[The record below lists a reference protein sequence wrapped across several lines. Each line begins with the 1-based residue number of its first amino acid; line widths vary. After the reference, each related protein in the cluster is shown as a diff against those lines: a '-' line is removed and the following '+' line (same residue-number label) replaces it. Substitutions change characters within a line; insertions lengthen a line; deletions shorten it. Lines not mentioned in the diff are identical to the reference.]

1 MRPWM
6 SVTLVSVLAA
16 LLVGCEGDWTSGG
29 GVESWNESY
38 NWVNFSGVY
47 KGIGGGLLVTDY
59 SATPGTPGVTN
70 TASQSFVANG
80 QTEQTVTCSKKPV
93 VRGSITVTISG
104 GYSFTDPDG
113 DGILSGSSGTSGEI
127 DYQTGVITLRFFDIP
142 PNAGAS
148 GTVSYNYSV
157 SGNAGTGSAGSG
169 SSGVKIYSFTVFQ
182 EGNVMTITDN
192 NGSVYEGNFGSIRS
206 SAGATGSPAAGDTV
220 VGQFECNGV
229 SAAGFSVSIVGTLQ
243 GVVSGDGDVLS
254 NRQMFGTWIEDGGR
268 TGDVN
273 GEASPIAIV
282 VTPTGGTGET
292 TE

>member
-29 GVESWNESY
+29 GVESWNDSY

-47 KGIGGGLLVTDY
+47 KGLGGGLLVTDY

-70 TASQSFVANG
+70 KVNGESIAVADGLKTKFSGKLKHAS
-80 QTEQTVTCSKKPV
+80 V
-93 VRGSITVTISG
+93 VRGSVSITVAGYLTLTDDGTGVLGGGGADGTIEYGTGAWSIDLKG
-104 GYSFTDPDG
+104 TAPD
-113 DGILSGSSGTSGEI
+113 SGTAITAS
-127 DYQTGVITLRFFDIP
+127 YQY
-142 PNAGAS
+142 
-148 GTVSYNYSV
+148 TVA
-157 SGNAGTGSAGSG
+157 GNAGTGSAGSG
-169 SSGVKIYSFTVFQ
+169 SSGIKVYSFTVFQ

-206 SAGATGSPAAGDTV
+206 SAGATGNPVSGDTV

-243 GVVSGDGDVLS
+243 GVVGGDGDVLG

-282 VTPTGGTGET
+282 VTPTAGET
-292 TE
+292 TTE